1 MYVNELNNLCITYT
15 LLDYSF
21 NCSYLFPDQKRKP
34 GIMKRIQKQIC
45 KFELKP
51 EELGF
56 SNSLIMNMENLPTKH
71 LKQNND
77 FS

>member
-1 MYVNELNNLCITYT
+1 
-15 LLDYSF
+15 
-21 NCSYLFPDQKRKP
+21 
-34 GIMKRIQKQIC
+34 MKRIQKQIC